1 MNTPTLLF
9 GHDQSVADW
18 VAERIPNVSG
28 GGFKDCTAIGVVGS
42 GGKPLAGVVYHDYQP
57 EFGTIQISM
66 ASDSP
71 VWAQKGIIRA
81 LLHYPFIQLGAF
93 KAWIAVALDNKHG
106 LKTFQHIGFRREAV
120 LAHQFGR
127 RRHAVILRMLQPDY
141 IKMYGAEN
149 G

>member
-18 VAERIPNVSG
+18 VAERLPHLGSC
-28 GGFKDCTAIGVVGS
+28 GFKECSAIGVVGA
-42 GGKPLAGVVYHDYQP
+42 GGKPLAGVVYHDFQP
-57 EFGTIQISM
+57 ECGTIQISM
-66 ASDSP
+66 AADSP
-71 VWAQKGIIRA
+71 VWAQKGTIRA

-93 KAWIAVALDNKHG
+93 KAWIAVALDNTKG
-106 LKTFQHIGFRREAV
+106 LKTFRHVGFRREAV

-127 RRHAVILRMLQPDY
+127 RKHAVILRMLQPDY
-141 IKMYGAEN
+141 IKIYGETN